1 MAKFTAQQINNG
13 RVINLNRW
21 ASKGGWK
28 CVEVATMS
36 TVDYIM
42 SDGIYYVEVEIEGTP
57 HHFYS
62 KGAKAFGIEYLD

>member
-13 RVINLNRW
+13 EVINLNRW

-28 CVEVATMS
+28 EVAVATMS

-42 SDGIYYVEVEIEGTP
+42 SDGIYFVQVRIDGTI
-57 HHFYS
+57 HNFYS
-62 KGAKAFGIEYLD
+62 KGAKAYGLEYLD